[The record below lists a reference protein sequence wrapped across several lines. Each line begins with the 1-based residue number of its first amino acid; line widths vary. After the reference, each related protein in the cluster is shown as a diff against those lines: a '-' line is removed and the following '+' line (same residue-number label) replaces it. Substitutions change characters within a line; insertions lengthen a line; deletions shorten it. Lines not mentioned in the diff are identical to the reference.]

1 MPFKI
6 REARKASGFT
16 QEELAKRAKVSR
28 ATIIGLENGSITV
41 TTTETLTKIAGAL
54 NKKVS
59 EIFLERLSSELDI
72 YIYLLPFEG
81 GEEDEQQQKAPRS

>member
-6 REARKASGFT
+6 REARKECGFT

-28 ATIIGLENGSITV
+28 ATIIGLETGSITV

-54 NKKVS
+54 GKKVS
-59 EIFLERLSSELDI
+59 DIFL
-72 YIYLLPFEG
+72 
-81 GEEDEQQQKAPRS
+81 A

>member
-16 QEELAKRAKVSR
+16 QEELVKRANVSR

-59 EIFLERLSSELDI
+59 EIFL
-72 YIYLLPFEG
+72 
-81 GEEDEQQQKAPRS
+81 A

>member
-59 EIFLERLSSELDI
+59 EIFVE
-72 YIYLLPFEG
+72 
-81 GEEDEQQQKAPRS
+81 

>member
-6 REARKASGFT
+6 KEARKEKGFT
-16 QEELAKRAKVSR
+16 QEELAKRANVSR
-28 ATIIGLENGSITV
+28 ATIIGLENDTITV

-59 EIFLERLSSELDI
+59 DIFL
-72 YIYLLPFEG
+72 
-81 GEEDEQQQKAPRS
+81 A

>member
-59 EIFLERLSSELDI
+59 EIFL
-72 YIYLLPFEG
+72 G
-81 GEEDEQQQKAPRS
+81 

>member
-6 REARKASGFT
+6 KEARKEKGFT
-16 QEELAKRAKVSR
+16 QEELAKRANVSR
-28 ATIIGLENGSITV
+28 ATIIGRENGTITV

-59 EIFLERLSSELDI
+59 DIFL
-72 YIYLLPFEG
+72 
-81 GEEDEQQQKAPRS
+81 A

>member
-41 TTTETLTKIAGAL
+41 TTTETFTKIAGAL

-59 EIFLERLSSELDI
+59 EIFLE
-72 YIYLLPFEG
+72 
-81 GEEDEQQQKAPRS
+81 

>member
-1 MPFKI
+1 MPCKI

-59 EIFLERLSSELDI
+59 EIFLE
-72 YIYLLPFEG
+72 
-81 GEEDEQQQKAPRS
+81 

>member
-6 REARKASGFT
+6 KEARKEKGFT
-16 QEELAKRAKVSR
+16 QGELAKRANVSR

-41 TTTETLTKIAGAL
+41 TTTEPLTKIAGAL

-59 EIFLERLSSELDI
+59 DIFL
-72 YIYLLPFEG
+72 
-81 GEEDEQQQKAPRS
+81 A